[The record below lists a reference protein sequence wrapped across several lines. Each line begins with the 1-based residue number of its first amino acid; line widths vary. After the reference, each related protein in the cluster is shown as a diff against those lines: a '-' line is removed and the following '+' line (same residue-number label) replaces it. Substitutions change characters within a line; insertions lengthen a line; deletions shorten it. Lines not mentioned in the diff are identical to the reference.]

1 MTAEKEKVQAKGRLE
16 FSKVEKTFPTK
27 DGEYRALSPISLKI
41 EEKEFVA
48 LVGPSGCG
56 KSTILRLVAGLE
68 DYTAGEILMDGQPVT
83 APGPDRGMVFQD
95 HALLPWMSVFDNVL
109 FALECN
115 PRGRSKEECRE
126 AAREYLD
133 LVHLSRFADQRPSQL
148 SGGMKQR
155 VGLARTFALDP
166 KVLLMDEP
174 FGSLDALTRGVMQ
187 SELLRIWESSSMTVL
202 LVTHDVDEAL
212 LLADRIVVLSQG
224 PEARIKVEMRVPFKR
239 PRDQD
244 GILADE
250 KYPGIHRELLDI
262 LREEVA
268 A

>member
-1 MTAEKEKVQAKGRLE
+1 MTAEVARSEGRLE
-16 FSKVEKTFPTK
+16 FAEVEKTFPAK
-27 DGEYRALSPISLKI
+27 GGGYRALDPTSLQI
-41 EEKEFVA
+41 EAGEFVA

-68 DYTAGEILMDGQPVT
+68 EYTSGRILMDGEPVT

-115 PRGRSKEECRE
+115 PRGRSREECRE
-126 AAREYLD
+126 ATREYLD
-133 LVHLSRFADQRPSQL
+133 LVHLSRFADQRPSRL

-187 SELLRIWESSSMTVL
+187 SELLRIWESSRVTVL

-212 LLADRIVVLSQG
+212 LLADRVVVMSQG
-224 PEARIKVEMRVPFKR
+224 PQARVKAEVDVPFDR
-239 PRDQD
+239 PRDQNEV
-244 GILADE
+244 LASE
-250 KYPGIHRELLDI
+250 EYPKLRRELLDI
-262 LREEVA
+262 LAEEVA

>member
-1 MTAEKEKVQAKGRLE
+1 MTTEKSEGRLE
-16 FSKVEKTFPTK
+16 FSEVEKTFAAK
-27 DGEYRALSPISLKI
+27 GGGYRALAPISL
-41 EEKEFVA
+41 EVAAGEFVA

-68 DYTAGEILMDGQPVT
+68 DHTGGRTLMDGEPVT
-83 APGPDRGMVFQD
+83 GPGPDRGMVFQD

-126 AAREYLD
+126 ATREYLD
-133 LVHLSRFADQRPSQL
+133 LVRLSRFADQRPSQL

-187 SELLRIWESSSMTVL
+187 SELLRIWEASQVTVL

-212 LLADRIVVLSQG
+212 LLDRAFG
-224 PEARIKVEMRVPFKR
+224 
-239 PRDQD
+239 
-244 GILADE
+244 
-250 KYPGIHRELLDI
+250 LLERRFAYDD
-262 LREEVA
+262 
-268 A
+268 